1 MAPQTAY
8 TKHAKAPL
16 DLLAHLE
23 AKGLAV
29 PQPERAL
36 HTLQLIGYYRLL
48 IYMRPL
54 QSNRDR
60 LFFSGVEFDDILALY
75 DFDRQ
80 LRLICLDAVERI
92 EVAMRAAIINTLAI
106 DPMAGPHFYLD
117 SAHFINTQAHAS
129 FMRAATDPTTCKHQ
143 AVEHYLDT
151 YDSPPYSPI
160 WVVLEA
166 TTFGPLSYLY
176 ASLLLP
182 YRKAIA
188 KAFGFDEKILVTW
201 FRSINLLRNV
211 CAHHSRLWNKNN
223 LVNAPGVA
231 KSLRAEFP
239 DHTDRGRVAARAVPL
254 VALLAVIDPESDW
267 KQRFKSVLLSAP
279 AAMAKAGLDMSVMGF
294 RPGWDTRRFWI

>member
-1 MAPQTAY
+1 MAPQIAY
-8 TKHAKAPL
+8 NKHAKAPL

-36 HTLQLIGYYRLL
+36 HALQLIGYYRLL

-92 EVAMRAAIINTLAI
+92 EVAMRAAIINTLA
-106 DPMAGPHFYLD
+106 GPHFYLD

-151 YDSPPYSPI
+151 YDSPPYPPI
-160 WVVLEA
+160 WVILEA

-182 YRKAIA
+182 YQKSHRQSLRLRRKDIGHLVQKYQLATKCLRSSLPLLEQEQFGQRTRRREIA
-188 KAFGFDEKILVTW
+188 KGGVSRPY
-201 FRSINLLRNV
+201 RS
-211 CAHHSRLWNKNN
+211 
-223 LVNAPGVA
+223 
-231 KSLRAEFP
+231 
-239 DHTDRGRVAARAVPL
+239 
-254 VALLAVIDPESDW
+254 
-267 KQRFKSVLLSAP
+267 
-279 AAMAKAGLDMSVMGF
+279 
-294 RPGWDTRRFWI
+294 RPGRSAGRALGGTSGSDRSRVGLEATIQECPAQRSRRHGKSRIGHVGDRIPTWLGYKEILDLT